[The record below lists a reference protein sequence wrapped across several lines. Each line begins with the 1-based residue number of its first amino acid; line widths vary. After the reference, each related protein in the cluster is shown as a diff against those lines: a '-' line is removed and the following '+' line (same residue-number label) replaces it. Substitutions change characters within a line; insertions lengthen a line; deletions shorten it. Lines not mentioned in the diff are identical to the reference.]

1 MLKLASAIFLFG
13 FFKSN
18 LSIKLYSNLYDSLAL
33 LFLLFIKKVSSFY
46 KYRRLSCID
55 LIKLLYTVL
64 LNTFDLYNKYNICLI
79 SFFNFI
85 ELFPACILASNIGKR
100 LSICLSIN
108 IFEPTPLALL
118 ATLPDPLD
126 HPLLS

>member
-18 LSIKLYSNLYDSLAL
+18 LSIKSYLNLFGSLVL
-33 LFLLFIKKVSSFY
+33 LFLLFIKKVSIFY
-46 KYRRLSCID
+46 NKFQRTRLYRID

-64 LNTFDLYNKYNICLI
+64 VNTFDPYNEYNICLI

-85 ELFPACILASNIGKR
+85 ELFPACI
-100 LSICLSIN
+100 
-108 IFEPTPLALL
+108 
-118 ATLPDPLD
+118 
-126 HPLLS
+126 

>member
-18 LSIKLYSNLYDSLAL
+18 
-33 LFLLFIKKVSSFY
+33 FY
-46 KYRRLSCID
+46 KYRRLYRID

-64 LNTFDLYNKYNICLI
+64 VNTFDLYNDYNICLI

-85 ELFPACILASNIGKR
+85 ELFPTCI
-100 LSICLSIN
+100 
-108 IFEPTPLALL
+108 
-118 ATLPDPLD
+118 
-126 HPLLS
+126 